1 MKFKSSIFL
10 VSALSFSFFIV
21 ALKPADMVKPKKS
34 TSSIDSIINMMT
46 LEEKIAM
53 LHGNGLF
60 STAGVPRLGIPEL
73 TYTDGPLGI
82 REEINRDNWN
92 AAKWTTDSATFF
104 PNGSAMAATWNPD
117 LLYRYGEAMGEEA
130 RARKKEIVLSPAF
143 NIARTPLN
151 GRTYEYYSEDPFL
164 NAQLAVASVKGIQ
177 SQDVAACIKHYA
189 ANNQETNRSTV
200 SSEMDERTLREIY
213 LPAFKAAV
221 QKGNAYTI
229 MSAYNKFRG
238 VWCSEND
245 YLLNKVLKQE
255 WGFKGAVVSDWGGT
269 HSSVAAAKNGLDIEM
284 GSDGTY
290 NKWFFADPLLDS
302 VKAGL
307 VSEKTINEKVGRILW
322 VMQQTSMKKNRSAGS
337 MNTTK
342 HTKAVY
348 DIAKEAVVLLKNEVK
363 LLPLKISAVKS
374 IAVIGENATRKFSTG
389 GFGAGVKAKYEVT
402 ALEGLK
408 SKFGKTASVN
418 YAVGYKAAYLPT
430 SNGQRG
436 EPDNTVNQQLID
448 EAVTVAKNSE
458 IAILFVG
465 STREYETEATDRKN
479 LDIPF
484 GQPELIKAVTAAN
497 PKTIVVFTA
506 GAPYDLSE
514 IKKLNQTIVWS
525 WFNGS
530 ENGNVIADMLTGV
543 VNPSGKLPFSIPVSL
558 KDSPAHHL
566 NTFPGENLTSEY
578 KEGILVGYRWYD
590 TKNIDPLYSF
600 GYGLSYTNF
609 VYSGLKTDRRVYKVG
624 DKITATLKL
633 KNTGRVSGK
642 ETVQLY
648 VGDVKSDIPKANKE
662 LKGFK
667 KILLAPGQEGSVS
680 IQLDVNDLAY
690 FDVKL
695 NKWVVEPG
703 EYKLQVGSSSKDLRQ
718 TLMITVN

>member
-1 MKFKSSIFL
+1 
-10 VSALSFSFFIV
+10 
-21 ALKPADMVKPKKS
+21 
-34 TSSIDSIINMMT
+34 
-46 LEEKIAM
+46 
-53 LHGNGLF
+53 
-60 STAGVPRLGIPEL
+60 
-73 TYTDGPLGI
+73 
-82 REEINRDNWN
+82 
-92 AAKWTTDSATFF
+92 
-104 PNGSAMAATWNPD
+104 MAATWNPT

-143 NIARTPLN
+143 NITRTPLN

-177 SQDVAACIKHYA
+177 SQHVAACIKHYA
-189 ANNQETNRSTV
+189 ANSQETNRSTV

-238 VWCSEND
+238 VWCGESD
-245 YLLNKVLKQE
+245 YLLNTILKKE

-269 HSSVAAAKNGLDIEM
+269 HSTVAAANNGLDIEM

-290 NKWFFADPLLDS
+290 DKWYFANALRDS

-322 VMQQTSMKKNRSAGS
+322 VMQQTSLKKNRPAGS
-337 MNTTK
+337 MNTVK

-348 DIAKEAVVLLKNEVK
+348 DIAAEAVVLLRNDAK
-363 LLPLKISAVKS
+363 LLPLKVSAVKS
-374 IAVIGENATRKFSTG
+374 IVVIGENATRKFSTG

-408 SKFGKTASVN
+408 SKFGNSASVK
-418 YAVGYKAAYLPT
+418 YAAGYKATYLPT
-430 SNGQRG
+430 TNGQRG

-448 EAVTVAKNSE
+448 EAVQLARNSE
-458 IAILFVG
+458 VAILFVG

-484 GQPELIKAVTAAN
+484 GQPELIKAVTEAN
-497 PKTIVVFTA
+497 PKTIVVFIA

-514 IKKLNQTIVWS
+514 IKKTNQTIVWS

-530 ENGNVIADMLTGV
+530 ENGNVIADVLTGV
-543 VNPSGKLPFSIPVSL
+543 INPSGKLPFSIPVKL
-558 KDSPAHHL
+558 NDSPAHYL
-566 NTFPGENLTSEY
+566 NTFPGENLTSNY
-578 KEGILVGYRWYD
+578 QEGILVGYRWYD
-590 TKNIDPLYSF
+590 TKKIDPLYSF

-609 VYSGLKTDRRVYKVG
+609 VYSALKTDKQVYKIG
-624 DKITATLKL
+624 DKITASLML
-633 KNTGRVSGK
+633 KNTGKVSGK

-648 VGDVKSDIPKANKE
+648 VGDVKSEVLKAEKE

-667 KILLAPGQEGSVS
+667 KMSLAPSQESAVS
-680 IQLDVNDLAY
+680 ILLDVNDLGY
-690 FDVKL
+690 FDNKL

-703 EYKLQVGSSSKDLRQ
+703 EYKIQVGSSSKDLRQ
-718 TLMITVN
+718 SLLITVN